1 MWYRMETSSTSGSMS
16 DHNNL
21 SCIDKQATGSVTRRV
36 PRRHPF
42 IAGLILIAAWSV
54 LVWVFVASLPD
65 VRPLKSPRYNMT
77 LMVRDQKGRKIPFI
91 VGPRNPDW
99 TPLAQIPPALQ
110 WGVIVAEDDTFYEH
124 NGFNFAAMRD
134 ALWDDIKERR
144 FVRGGSTIT
153 QQLAKNLYLSREK
166 SLSRKFKEAIITCKL
181 ERHLSKKRIL
191 ELYLN
196 AIEWSPGVHGVG
208 EASRHYFHK
217 SPEDLDFFESILL
230 AAIIPSPRL
239 YNPLRYPDRALDRYR
254 TVVWLMYRSK
264 LITLEQYNIAYAI
277 QFRVDPEQDTIIIS
291 PR

>member
-1 MWYRMETSSTSGSMS
+1 MWCRMETSSTFDSTS
-16 DHNNL
+16 DPEDHPRKEGRP
-21 SCIDKQATGSVTRRV
+21 SDVEPHRI

-42 IAGLILIAAWSV
+42 IAGLILIASWSA
-54 LVWVFVASLPD
+54 LVWVFVSSLPD

-77 LMVRDQKGRKIPFI
+77 LTVRDTKGRKIPFI
-91 VGPRNPDW
+91 VGPRNPYW
-99 TPLAQIPPALQ
+99 TPLAHIPPALQ
-110 WGVIVAEDDTFYEH
+110 WGVIVAEDDIFYEH

-134 ALWDDIKERR
+134 ALWDDIKEQR

-166 SLSRKFKEAIITCKL
+166 SLWRKLKEAIITCKL

-208 EASRHYFHK
+208 EASQHYFHK

-239 YNPLRYPDRALDRYR
+239 YNPLRYPERALERYK

-264 LITLEQYNIAYAI
+264 LITIQQYNIASAI
-277 QFRVDPEQDTIIIS
+277 QFRVDPSQDTIIIS

>member
-1 MWYRMETSSTSGSMS
+1 METSSTSGSMS
-16 DHNNL
+16 DRKNI
-21 SCIDKQATGSVTRRV
+21 SFTQKYSADVATRKT

-42 IAGLILIAAWSV
+42 IAGIILIAAWSALAWAYV
-54 LVWVFVASLPD
+54 SSLPD
-65 VRPLKSPRYNMT
+65 VRPLKSSRYNMT
-77 LMVRDQKGRKIPFI
+77 IMVRDPNGRKIPFI
-91 VGPRNPDW
+91 VGPRNPYW
-99 TPLAQIPPALQ
+99 TPLAHIPPALQ

-124 NGFNFAAMRD
+124 HGFNFTAMRD
-134 ALWDDIKERR
+134 ALWDDIKERK

-166 SLSRKFKEAIITCKL
+166 SLSRKFKEAIITFKL

-196 AIEWSPGVHGVG
+196 VIEWSPGVHGVG

-239 YNPLRYPDRALDRYR
+239 YNPLRYPERALERYR

-277 QFRVDPEQDTIIIS
+277 EFRVDPAQDTIMIS

>member
-1 MWYRMETSSTSGSMS
+1 METSSTFGSMS
-16 DHNNL
+16 DRNNL
-21 SCIDKQATGSVTRRV
+21 SFKQGHPADVEPSRRS
-36 PRRHPF
+36 RKHPF
-42 IAGLILIAAWSV
+42 IAGLILIASWSA
-54 LVWVFVASLPD
+54 LVWVFVSSLPD

-77 LMVRDQKGRKIPFI
+77 LMVRDQRGREISFI
-91 VGPRNPDW
+91 VGPRNPYW

-166 SLSRKFKEAIITCKL
+166 SLSRKFKEAVITCKL
-181 ERHLSKKRIL
+181 ERHLSKRRIL

-208 EASRHYFHK
+208 EASQHYFHK
-217 SPEDLDFFESILL
+217 SSEDLDFFESILL

-239 YNPLRYPDRALDRYR
+239 YNPLRYPDRALERYR

>member
-1 MWYRMETSSTSGSMS
+1 MWCRMVTSSTFGSMS
-16 DHNNL
+16 DQLNL
-21 SCIDKQATGSVTRRV
+21 PLKEGRPTDVGPSRMSRKHPIIASV
-36 PRRHPF
+36 
-42 IAGLILIAAWSV
+42 ILIASWSA
-54 LVWVFVASLPD
+54 LLWVFVSSLPD

-77 LMVRDQKGRKIPFI
+77 LIVRDAKGRKVPFI
-91 VGPRNPDW
+91 VGQRNPYW
-99 TPLAQIPPALQ
+99 TPIAYIPPALQ

-134 ALWDDIKERR
+134 ALWDDIKERK

-166 SLSRKFKEAIITCKL
+166 SLSRKLKEAIITCKL
-181 ERHLSKKRIL
+181 ERRLSKKRIL

-196 AIEWSPGVHGVG
+196 AIEWSPGIHGVG
-208 EASRHYFHK
+208 AASQHYFHK
-217 SPEDLDFFESILL
+217 SPADLDFFESILL

-277 QFRVDPEQDTIIIS
+277 QFRVDPLQDTIIIS
-291 PR
+291 PQ